1 MASIKEE
8 GTRGKR
14 LSYKFRVCLGRDE
27 NGRQILK
34 AMRWN
39 PPEDMT
45 PAKAKKEAQRV
56 AAVWEAEQKEAFERQ
71 KAQKEGRKTDYTFGQ
86 FVDEVWVPLCVR
98 DGSHRP
104 STVAMYTNILKVM
117 RPHFEELLLNEI
129 SGIQITQY
137 LTWLRNDYRTQY
149 GNPLA
154 EKSIMH
160 HYYTY
165 NTMGAG
171 HAGTAYLAD
180 ATGQLKVVKEVASYA
195 STANPF
201 SVDLVYNS
209 DYFVNRTSTYLPHG
223 SAMDFGSGWTL
234 DCVQTLASQIIGDK
248 EYLRYTD
255 GDGTEHYFTKDSRKD
270 SSYYYDEDGLGLKI
284 KAVTG
289 GYGTY
294 TYEYDSKHNLTSVSD
309 GHVTQNMTYSAQG
322 NVTNTSLKGGSLTM
336 TSSAQYDANGN
347 RLLSVT
353 DNAGATVEYGYS
365 GELSKMLALP
375 ESVTDAL
382 GHTTTNTY
390 DHFGRIASTSLA
402 NGSGVVYTYTKG
414 QLSEL
419 SRRTGSTTQNYSFV
433 YNSFGRMTELK
444 VGSRT
449 LAKYEYAIGNGN
461 LAKQTYGNGA
471 SVAFTYDNRDRVT
484 TRTTSD
490 GKTRTY
496 RYNEDSRL
504 SSVTDSDGRTIQ
516 YLYDGLDRLTKCTV
530 LQDGKEILSTG
541 QSYNLSGQVT
551 KQYWTIDGKT
561 YSQEYTYQTAS
572 GSLPEGLLTSMTTG
586 SGETLTFSYD
596 SLGRLTGVNSGKASQ
611 TYKYETTTSGNE
623 TTRIGEYTSQF
634 GDNVVW
640 SSQFTYNAVG
650 NITEETGTAGTWRYS
665 YDTQGQ
671 LTEATNG
678 TVTYTFTYDDAGNI
692 LTASDGSQT
701 HTYTYGD
708 ASWKDLLTAYDGH
721 ALQYD
726 GSGNPTTYYNGR
738 DWTFGW
744 TGGRTLSSASSS
756 SDTGESN
763 IGYTYDLDGIRT
775 GKTVTEKVYHTH
787 AYTET
792 RTVAPTCTADGY
804 TLHICSCGDSQKTD
818 VISKTGHKAVK
829 NTVAPTCTAQGYTQ
843 ETCTVCGAV
852 RRTDFVAALVH
863 DYKKAG
869 NVYTV
874 CSRCGASYSPGGG
887 GIGGVGGGI
896 GGGGLGPTI
905 TPTSKPSVEYDAE
918 EGMNETIP
926 PVVDEEVPDET
937 LPPEE
942 ENAVSTQSADRILES
957 ETTVSYSYIY
967 ASGKLL
973 QEKVT
978 TNGTTE
984 THNFFYDNTGKPY
997 AMQVNGTTYYY
1008 VTNLQ
1013 GDVMGLVDTSGNSV
1027 ASYTYDPY
1035 GKVLIATGTLAEKN
1049 PLRYRGYYYDSE
1061 TGFYYVSSRYYDPEI
1076 GRWINADN
1084 QIAGVGGEVLGYNMF
1099 AYCMNNPM
1107 NMSDPTGNW
1116 PKWVTKLAAAV
1127 AVVAVVAVVAAV
1139 TVATAGAGTAIAAV
1153 AVGAAKGAAI
1163 GFAVGAATGAA
1174 GSAISHRISTGSW
1187 DGAGEAALNGMATGA
1202 LSGAVSGAIT
1212 GGIRGGLTYN
1222 SGAASTGKGFDT
1234 FRELKNEIG
1243 SPGAGNEWHHIVEQ
1257 CQVAKSGFS
1266 PQMIQNTNNIVSI
1279 SKATHRAIS
1288 GYYSSVQPFTNG
1300 MIVRNWLAGQSFS
1313 AQYEFGINVIKMF
1326 M

>member
-1 MASIKEE
+1 M
-8 GTRGKR
+8 
-14 LSYKFRVCLGRDE
+14 
-27 NGRQILK
+27 
-34 AMRWN
+34 
-39 PPEDMT
+39 
-45 PAKAKKEAQRV
+45 
-56 AAVWEAEQKEAFERQ
+56 
-71 KAQKEGRKTDYTFGQ
+71 
-86 FVDEVWVPLCVR
+86 
-98 DGSHRP
+98 
-104 STVAMYTNILKVM
+104 
-117 RPHFEELLLNEI
+117 
-129 SGIQITQY
+129 
-137 LTWLRNDYRTQY
+137 
-149 GNPLA
+149 
-154 EKSIMH
+154 
-160 HYYTY
+160 
-165 NTMGAG
+165 
-171 HAGTAYLAD
+171 
-180 ATGQLKVVKEVASYA
+180 
-195 STANPF
+195 
-201 SVDLVYNS
+201 
-209 DYFVNRTSTYLPHG
+209 
-223 SAMDFGSGWTL
+223 
-234 DCVQTLASQIIGDK
+234 
-248 EYLRYTD
+248 
-255 GDGTEHYFTKDSRKD
+255 
-270 SSYYYDEDGLGLKI
+270 
-284 KAVTG
+284 
-289 GYGTY
+289 
-294 TYEYDSKHNLTSVSD
+294 
-309 GHVTQNMTYSAQG
+309 
-322 NVTNTSLKGGSLTM
+322 TNTKLTPKNNPSNGPTM

-353 DNAGATVEYGYS
+353 DNAGATVKYGYS

-390 DHFGRIASTSLA
+390 DRFGRITEASLA

-414 QLSEL
+414 QLSEM

-449 LAKYEYAIGNGN
+449 LARYTYAIGNGN
-461 LAKQTYGNGA
+461 LIEQTYGNGA
-471 SVAFTYDNRDRVT
+471 SVAFTYDQQDRVT

-551 KQYWTIDGKT
+551 KQSWTIDGKT

-586 SGETLTFSYD
+586 SGEKLTFSYD
-596 SLGRLTGVNSGKASQ
+596 SLGRLTGVSSEKASQ

-623 TTRIGEYTSQF
+623 TTRIGEYTAQF

-721 ALQYD
+721 AISYD
-726 GSGNPTTYYNGR
+726 RSGNPTTYYNGQE
-738 DWTFGW
+738 WAFGW

-756 SDTGESN
+756 SETGESD

-792 RTVAPTCTADGY
+792 KTVAPTCTADGY

-852 RRTDFVAALVH
+852 RRTDFAAALGH

-967 ASGKLL
+967 ADGQLL

-1013 GDVMGLVDTSGNSV
+1013 GDVMGMVDSSGNSV
-1027 ASYTYDPY
+1027 ASYTYDLY
-1035 GKVLIATGTLAEKN
+1035 GKVLTATGALAEKN

-1061 TGFYYVSSRYYDPEI
+1061 SSLYYLQSRYYDPAT
-1076 GRWINADN
+1076 RRFVNADSYASTG
-1084 QIAGVGGEVLGYNMF
+1084 QGLIGHNMF
-1099 AYCMNNPM
+1099 AYCNNSPG
-1107 NMSDPTGNW
+1107 NSSDPYGYGSISIGGTSQDSFCELLDGGCSGGGAGLLIGIGFLERFTNAV
-1116 PKWVTKLAAAV
+1116 KAV
-1127 AVVAVVAVVAAV
+1127 AAKADEEFEAVRDKVAASF
-1139 TVATAGAGTAIAAV
+1139 AKAKS
-1153 AVGAAKGAAI
+1153 VGPYR
-1163 GFAVGAATGAA
+1163 
-1174 GSAISHRISTGSW
+1174 S
-1187 DGAGEAALNGMATGA
+1187 
-1202 LSGAVSGAIT
+1202 
-1212 GGIRGGLTYN
+1212 
-1222 SGAASTGKGFDT
+1222 
-1234 FRELKNEIG
+1234 NEE
-1243 SPGAGNEWHHIVEQ
+1243 SHHIVAQ
-1257 CQVAKSGFS
+1257 NDRRAI
-1266 PQMIQNTNNIVSI
+1266 PAATILNMIYPRGVNDAANIVSI
-1279 SKATHRAIS
+1279 KTSLHRRLHSNAYYIAVNFLIVSAYDLANGDVDQQRLNVQNTLNAIKT
-1288 GYYSSVQPFTNG
+1288 VLLG
-1300 MIVRNWLAGQSFS
+1300 MS
-1313 AQYEFGINVIKMF
+1313 AMAP
-1326 M
+1326 

>member
-1 MASIKEE
+1 
-8 GTRGKR
+8 
-14 LSYKFRVCLGRDE
+14 
-27 NGRQILK
+27 
-34 AMRWN
+34 
-39 PPEDMT
+39 
-45 PAKAKKEAQRV
+45 
-56 AAVWEAEQKEAFERQ
+56 
-71 KAQKEGRKTDYTFGQ
+71 
-86 FVDEVWVPLCVR
+86 
-98 DGSHRP
+98 
-104 STVAMYTNILKVM
+104 
-117 RPHFEELLLNEI
+117 
-129 SGIQITQY
+129 
-137 LTWLRNDYRTQY
+137 
-149 GNPLA
+149 
-154 EKSIMH
+154 
-160 HYYTY
+160 
-165 NTMGAG
+165 MGAG

-201 SVDLVYNS
+201 SVNLVYNS
-209 DYFVNRTSTYLPHG
+209 DYFVNRTSAYLPHG
-223 SAMDFGSGWTL
+223 SSMDFGSGWTL
-234 DCVQTLASQIIGDK
+234 DCVQTLVSQTIGGR

-255 GDGTEHYFTKDSRKD
+255 GDGTEHYFSKDSSKD

-284 KAVTG
+284 KTVTG

-294 TYEYDSKHNLTSVSD
+294 TYGYDTKYNLTSVSN

-353 DNAGATVEYGYS
+353 DNTGATVEYGYS

-382 GHTTTNTY
+382 GNTTYNAY
-390 DHFGRIASTSLA
+390 DSFGRIEHTSLA

-433 YNSFGRMTELK
+433 YSSFGRMTELK

-449 LAKYEYAIGNGN
+449 LAKYAYAIGNGN
-461 LAKQTYGNGA
+461 LTKQTYGNGA
-471 SVAFTYDNRDRVT
+471 SVSFTYDNRDRVT

-530 LQDGKEILSTG
+530 LLDGKEILSTG

-551 KQYWTIDGKT
+551 NQSWTIDGKT

-596 SLGRLTGVNSGKASQ
+596 SLGRLTGVSSGKTSQ
-611 TYKYETTTSGNE
+611 KYQYLNNSDGAA
-623 TTRIGEYTSQF
+623 TTRVATYTASF
-634 GDNVVW
+634 GGKSLLQ
-640 SSQFTYNAVG
+640 SSFTYDAEG
-650 NITEETGTAGTWRYS
+650 NITEEKSNTGVWKYT

-692 LTASDGSQT
+692 LTASDGAQT
-701 HTYTYGD
+701 HTYLYD
-708 ASWKDLLTAYDGH
+708 DEDWKDLLMAFDGH
-721 ALQYD
+721 EFEYD
-726 GSGNPTTYYNGR
+726 SSGNPTTYYNGR

-787 AYTET
+787 SYTAT
-792 RTVAPTCTADGY
+792 KTVAPTCTERGY
-804 TLHICSCGDSQKTD
+804 TLNTCTKCGATQKT
-818 VISKTGHKAVK
+818 
-829 NTVAPTCTAQGYTQ
+829 N
-843 ETCTVCGAV
+843 
-852 RRTDFVAALVH
+852 FVAALGHIWV
-863 DYKKAG
+863 KNKLT
-869 NVYTV
+869 NTMR
-874 CSRCGASYSPGGG
+874 CSRCGA
-887 GIGGVGGGI
+887 V
-896 GGGGLGPTI
+896 
-905 TPTSKPSVEYDAE
+905 E
-918 EGMNETIP
+918 EGIPVPTVPTKPDEVMDAGEGSDETLP
-926 PVVDEEVPDET
+926 PVVDEE
-937 LPPEE
+937 E
-942 ENAVSTQSADRILES
+942 ENSVSTQSTDRILES
-957 ETTVSYSYIY
+957 EATVSYSYIY

-997 AMQVNGTTYYY
+997 AMQINGTTYYY

-1035 GKVLIATGTLAEKN
+1035 GKVLTATGALAEKN

>member
-1 MASIKEE
+1 MHMDWKISTI
-8 GTRGKR
+8 TV
-14 LSYKFRVCLGRDE
+14 S
-27 NGRQILK
+27 
-34 AMRWN
+34 
-39 PPEDMT
+39 
-45 PAKAKKEAQRV
+45 
-56 AAVWEAEQKEAFERQ
+56 AVYEKNANTAFF
-71 KAQKEGRKTDYTFGQ
+71 D
-86 FVDEVWVPLCVR
+86 D
-98 DGSHRP
+98 
-104 STVAMYTNILKVM
+104 
-117 RPHFEELLLNEI
+117 I
-129 SGIQITQY
+129 SLI
-137 LTWLRNDYRTQY
+137 
-149 GNPLA
+149 
-154 EKSIMH
+154 E
-160 HYYTY
+160 
-165 NTMGAG
+165 
-171 HAGTAYLAD
+171 
-180 ATGQLKVVKEVASYA
+180 EVA
-195 STANPF
+195 
-201 SVDLVYNS
+201 
-209 DYFVNRTSTYLPHG
+209 
-223 SAMDFGSGWTL
+223 
-234 DCVQTLASQIIGDK
+234 QTMK
-248 EYLRYTD
+248 
-255 GDGTEHYFTKDSRKD
+255 
-270 SSYYYDEDGLGLKI
+270 YDEDGRLISVKTSGLEETSAKYDKDQQGNLI
-284 KAVTG
+284 KTVTG

-294 TYEYDSKHNLTSVSD
+294 TYEYDSKHNLTSATD
-309 GHVTQNMTYSAQG
+309 GHVAQSMTYSAQG
-322 NVTNTSLKGGSLTM
+322 NVTNTKLTPKNNPSNGPTM

-382 GHTTTNTY
+382 GNTTTNIY
-390 DHFGRIASTSLA
+390 DNFGRITETSLA

-461 LAKQTYGNGA
+461 LTKQTYGNEDY
-471 SVAFTYDNRDRVT
+471 VRFDYDDRDRIT

-530 LQDGKEILSTG
+530 LLDGKEILSTG

-551 KQYWTIDGKT
+551 NQSWTIDGKT

-596 SLGRLTGVNSGKASQ
+596 SLGRLTGVSSGKASQ

-692 LTASDGSQT
+692 LTASDGAQT
-701 HTYTYGD
+701 HTYLYD
-708 ASWKDLLTAYDGH
+708 DEDWKDLLMAFDGH
-721 ALQYD
+721 EFEYD
-726 GSGNPTTYYNGR
+726 RSGNPTTYYNGR

-787 AYTET
+787 SYTESI
-792 RTVAPTCTADGY
+792 VEPTCTEEGY
-804 TLHICSCGDSQKTD
+804 TLHQCACGDSYKTES
-818 VISKTGHKAVK
+818 VAALGHNFEFTKTEK
-829 NTVAPTCTAQGYTQ
+829 PTCTTSGYTL
-843 ETCTVCGAV
+843 ETCTKCGA
-852 RRTDFVAALVH
+852 TQKINFVAALGHIWV
-863 DYKKAG
+863 KNKLT
-869 NVYTV
+869 NTMK
-874 CSRCGASYSPGGG
+874 CSRCGA
-887 GIGGVGGGI
+887 V
-896 GGGGLGPTI
+896 
-905 TPTSKPSVEYDAE
+905 E
-918 EGMNETIP
+918 EGIPVPTVPTKPDEVMDAGEGSDETLP
-926 PVVDEEVPDET
+926 SVVDEEEGYS
-937 LPPEE
+937 
-942 ENAVSTQSADRILES
+942 VSTQSADRILES

-967 ASGKLL
+967 ADGQLL

-978 TNGTTE
+978 TDGTTE

-1013 GDVMGLVDTSGNSV
+1013 GDVMGMVDASGNSV

-1035 GKVLIATGTLAEKN
+1035 GKVLTATGELADKN

-1061 TGFYYVSSRYYDPEI
+1061 TGFYYVSSRYYDPEV
-1076 GRWINADN
+1076 GRWINADDADY
-1084 QIAGVGGEVLGYNMF
+1084 IGADGSPLSYNLF
-1099 AYCMNNPM
+1099 AYCLNNPV
-1107 NMSDPTGNW
+1107 NRTDVEGNW
-1116 PKWVTKLAAAV
+1116 SLPNWAKVVVGAVATVAAV
-1127 AVVAVVAVVAAV
+1127 AV
-1139 TVATAGAGTAIAAV
+1139 TVATG
-1153 AVGAAKGAAI
+1153 GAAAPVLIGVAASTI
-1163 GFAVGAATGAA
+1163 GGAATGA
-1174 GSAISHRISTGSW
+1174 IQHRVTTGSW
-1187 DGAGEAALNGMATGA
+1187 EGAGKAALNGAADGFM
-1202 LSGAVSGAIT
+1202 T
-1212 GGIRGGLTYN
+1212 GGLCALGG
-1222 SGAASTGKGFDT
+1222 SVIGGAARTI
-1234 FRELKNEIG
+1234 KN
-1243 SPGAGNEWHHIVEQ
+1243 
-1257 CQVAKSGFS
+1257 AKSGITIGKVGQFEDVAEIAKVRHYS
-1266 PQMIQNTNNIVSI
+1266 GLKEFKLIEKTLGTKAAETVGWWQNKCVV
-1279 SKATHRAIS
+1279 KGVMALKGAIYDCGGALTGAYAKEVALTK
-1288 GYYSSVQPFTNG
+1288 GYQYLYNV
-1300 MIVRNWLAGQSFS
+1300 WL
-1313 AQYEFGINVIKMF
+1313 M
-1326 M
+1326 

>member
-1 MASIKEE
+1 MASIEEE
-8 GTRGKR
+8 GTRGKH
-14 LSYKFRVCLGRDE
+14 LSYKIRVCLGRDE
-27 NGRQILK
+27 NGRQISK

-45 PAKAKKEAQRV
+45 PVKARKEAQRV

-71 KAQKEGRKTDYTFGQ
+71 KAQQEGRKTDYTFGQ

-117 RPHFEELLLNEI
+117 RPHFVELLLSGI

-149 GNPLA
+149 GKPLA
-154 EKSIMH
+154 EKSAKH

-201 SVDLVYNS
+201 SVNLVYNS

-223 SAMDFGSGWTL
+223 SAMDFGSGRTL
-234 DCVQTLASQIIGDK
+234 DCVQTLASQTIGGR

-255 GDGTEHYFTKDSRKD
+255 GDGTEHYFLKDSRKD

-284 KAVTG
+284 KTVTG

-294 TYEYDSKHNLTSVSD
+294 TYEYDSKHNLTSVTD
-309 GHVTQNMTYSAQG
+309 GHVTQSMTYSAQG
-322 NVTNTSLKGGSLTM
+322 NVTNTKLTPKNNPSNGPTM
-336 TSSAQYDANGN
+336 TSSARYDVNGN

-382 GHTTTNTY
+382 GNTTTNIY
-390 DHFGRIASTSLA
+390 DNFGRITETSLA

-461 LAKQTYGNGA
+461 LTKQTYGNGA
-471 SVAFTYDNRDRVT
+471 SVSFTYDNRDRVT

-541 QSYNLSGQVT
+541 QSYNLAGQIED
-551 KQYWTIDGKT
+551 QYWTVDGKT
-561 YSQEYTYQTAS
+561 YWREFAYDEAPVKYA
-572 GSLPEGLLTSMTTG
+572 EGLLVGMRNEIG
-586 SGETLTFSYD
+586 DELEFQYD
-596 SLGRLTGVNSGKASQ
+596 DLERLTKMDSGVTSQ
-611 TYKYETTTSGNE
+611 AYTYAQNTSGNE
-623 TTRIGEYTSQF
+623 TTRIKEYVAKF
-634 GDNVVW
+634 GSNVVW
-640 SSQFTYNAVG
+640 SSEFTYDAAG
-650 NITEETGTAGTWRYS
+650 NITKETGTAGTWRYS

-708 ASWKDLLTAYDGH
+708 ASWKDLLMAFDGH
-721 ALQYD
+721 EFEYD
-726 GSGNPTTYYNGR
+726 RSGNPTTYYNGR

-787 AYTET
+787 SYTESIVEPT
-792 RTVAPTCTADGY
+792 CTEEGYTLHQCACGDSYKTDFVSALGHNFEFTKTEKPTCTANGY
-804 TLHICSCGDSQKTD
+804 TL
-818 VISKTGHKAVK
+818 
-829 NTVAPTCTAQGYTQ
+829 
-843 ETCTVCGAV
+843 ETCTKCGE
-852 RRTDFVAALVH
+852 TQKTNIIAALGH
-863 DYKKAG
+863 NWSKDMTTG
-869 NVYTV
+869 TRT
-874 CSRCGASYSPGGG
+874 CLRCKQVEKVIVIPPQ
-887 GIGGVGGGI
+887 
-896 GGGGLGPTI
+896 PTE
-905 TPTSKPSVEYDAE
+905 SQSVMD
-918 EGMNETIP
+918 EGEAPDETIP
-926 PVVDEEVPDET
+926 PETDET
-937 LPPEE
+937 ASEEPVQPEDD
-942 ENAVSTQSADRILES
+942 ASVDIQAASQIIAS
-957 ETTVSYSYIY
+957 ETTTAYSYIY

-997 AMQVNGTTYYY
+997 AMQINGTTYYY

-1035 GKVLIATGTLAEKN
+1035 GKVLTATGTLAEKN

-1061 TGFYYVSSRYYDPEI
+1061 SALYYLQSRYYDPAT
-1076 GRWINADN
+1076 RRFINADSYASTG
-1084 QIAGVGGEVLGYNMF
+1084 QGLIGHNMF
-1099 AYCMNNPM
+1099 AYCRNNPIIHL
-1107 NMSDPTGNW
+1107 DPSGHCSVVIDIWLLRFLMAATNRLNNERADRDDSTSTRNKIVNDQNGVTGEAFWYGICHANW
-1116 PKWVTKLAAAV
+1116 NACETIAV
-1127 AVVAVVAVVAAV
+1127 HNAKVLLGRESSLSETMTDFQICGSMMLGGTLGSNPYMIGTVLDYEGIPNKRVNLDNIEEPGVYIFSFWNENRMDGIH
-1139 TVATAGAGTAIAAV
+1139 TVACWYD
-1153 AVGAAKGAAI
+1153 
-1163 GFAVGAATGAA
+1163 
-1174 GSAISHRISTGSW
+1174 GSTY
-1187 DGAGEAALNGMATGA
+1187 T
-1202 LSGAVSGAIT
+1202 
-1212 GGIRGGLTYN
+1212 TYN
-1222 SGAASTGKGFDT
+1222 LYGFGSEYFEHPKTYASDF
-1234 FRELKNEIG
+1234 I
-1243 SPGAGNEWHHIVEQ
+1243 
-1257 CQVAKSGFS
+1257 C
-1266 PQMIQNTNNIVSI
+1266 
-1279 SKATHRAIS
+1279 
-1288 GYYSSVQPFTNG
+1288 GYYVG
-1300 MIVRNWLAGQSFS
+1300 
-1313 AQYEFGINVIKMF
+1313 
-1326 M
+1326 